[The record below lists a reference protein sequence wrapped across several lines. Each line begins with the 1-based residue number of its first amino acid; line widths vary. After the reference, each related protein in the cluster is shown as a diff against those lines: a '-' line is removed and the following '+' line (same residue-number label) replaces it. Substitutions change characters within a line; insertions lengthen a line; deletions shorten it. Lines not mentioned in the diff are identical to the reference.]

1 MAEVVLIHPQ
11 VGDMDALRTSPSLPL
26 NLLHAATLTAQ
37 EFDVAIVDRRLEP
50 NWKKKLDEVIGK
62 ETLLVGFTA
71 FTGGMIASN
80 LEMAKYIR
88 DITKAPII
96 WGGVHATIEPETTLR
111 HPLIDMLII
120 GEGEETLLELTKALK
135 QKTSLEGIRG
145 LWYKERGEIK
155 RNPDRDLLDLNSL
168 PEIPY
173 HLVDVK
179 KYMPLYMGRKSLF
192 FQSSRGCPHGCAY
205 CYNLKFNKRKFRYQ
219 QAERVLERIRYAV
232 EKFGAEDI
240 YFVDDNFFVDFERD
254 RQLIE
259 GIKELGITWQIQG
272 VDILALKRM
281 DEKFLRLLEGS
292 GLKRLT
298 IGIESGSARVRKLMR
313 KGGSVEDIKTVIQRL
328 NNIEMIIFV
337 SFLVGFPTETM
348 EEIRETIKLLLTLLE
363 INPKINNS
371 PIYIYKAYPGTPMFE
386 LAVREG
392 LTPPT
397 TLEEWAKLEWGN
409 FGYFGDGKGSDNR
422 MSKTLESLYFV
433 SNFLDRKVHVYDL
446 PKTVRLLADMY
457 RPIAKWRVK
466 NMKFDFLIEKRV
478 ADFAQW
484 LIEKKNFLANYSK
497 N

>member
-1 MAEVVLIHPQ
+1 MAEIVLIHPQ
-11 VGDMDALRTSPSLPL
+11 VGDMDTLRTSPSLPL
-26 NLLHAATLTAQ
+26 NLLHAAALTAQ

-50 NWKKKLDEVIGK
+50 NWKKKLDEVIG
-62 ETLLVGFTA
+62 EDTLLVGFTA

-80 LEMAKYIR
+80 LEMAGYIR
-88 DITKAPII
+88 NITDAPMV
-96 WGGVHATIEPETTLR
+96 WGGVHATIEPETTIR
-111 HPLIDMLII
+111 HPLVDMIVL
-120 GEGEETLLELTKALK
+120 GEGEETLLELARALK
-135 QKTSLEGIRG
+135 RRAPLEPIRG
-145 LWYKERGEIK
+145 LWYKEKGEIK
-155 RNPDRDLLDLNSL
+155 RNPERDLLDLNTL

-205 CYNLKFNKRKFRYQ
+205 CYNLKFNRRKFRYQ
-219 QAERVLERIRYAV
+219 HAEHVLKRVRYAV

-240 YFVDDNFFVDFERD
+240 YFVDDNFFVDFKRD
-254 RQLIE
+254 RELIE
-259 GIKELGITWQIQG
+259 GIKELGISWQVQG

-281 DEKFLRLLEGS
+281 DEEFLRLLETS

-298 IGIESGSARVRKLMR
+298 IGVESGSPRIRKLMR
-313 KGGSVEDIKTVIQRL
+313 KGGAVEDIKEVIRKL
-328 NNIEMIIFV
+328 NDIEMIIFV
-337 SFLVGFPTETM
+337 SLLVGFPTETM
-348 EEIRETIKLLLTLLE
+348 EEIKQTIDLLLALLE

-386 LAVREG
+386 LAVKEG

-397 TLEEWAKLEWGN
+397 DLEDWAKLEWRN
-409 FGYFGDGKGSDNR
+409 FGYFGNGKGSDDR

-446 PKTVRLLADMY
+446 PKIIRLLADLY
-457 RPIAKWRVK
+457 RPVAKWRVK
-466 NMKFDFLIEKRV
+466 NLKFDFLIEKWV

-484 LIEKKNFLANYSK
+484 LLEKKTLLSNYGR